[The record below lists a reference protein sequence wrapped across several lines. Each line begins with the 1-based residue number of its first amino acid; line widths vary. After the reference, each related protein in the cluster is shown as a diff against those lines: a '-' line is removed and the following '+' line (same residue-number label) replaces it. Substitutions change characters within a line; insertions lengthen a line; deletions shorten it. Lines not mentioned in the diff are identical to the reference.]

1 MIKME
6 NVTKIYEGTTEPAV
20 DDVSLDI
27 EKGSICVFVGPSG
40 CGKSTILR
48 MINHLVVPTSGS
60 IFIEGKRAKE
70 YNINELRRN
79 IGYVI
84 QQIGLL
90 PHKTVYDNVALV
102 PRLKNWSEK
111 EIEKRVLELMEM
123 IGLNPEEVN
132 HKYPYQ
138 LSGGQ
143 MQRVGVARAMAA
155 NPQIMLMDEPFGAVD
170 PIIRSKL
177 QDEFLRLQQEMK
189 KTICFVTHDI
199 EEAIKMGDNL
209 VILNEGKVVQFG
221 TPMDV
226 LSEPANDFVKDL
238 LGEDRGVKILDL
250 TKSEHLMDSD
260 LSLLEEAKKK
270 DAFIDGLK
278 PVKAA
283 LEVMMSRD
291 SDILGVTRQ
300 GEVVGILTWQ
310 KVKGHVSEISGGVE
324 ANV

>member
-1 MIKME
+1 LINLE
-6 NVTKIYEGTTEPAV
+6 EVTKIYPGTTEPAV
-20 DDVSLDI
+20 DKVSLKI
-27 EKGSICVFVGPSG
+27 EKGNICVFVGPSG

-48 MINHLVVPTSGS
+48 MINHLVEPTSGN
-60 IFIEGKRAKE
+60 IYIEGKRAIE
-70 YNINELRRN
+70 YDINELRRN

-84 QQIGLL
+84 QQVGLL
-90 PHKTVYDNVALV
+90 PHKTIYDNVALV
-102 PRLKNWSEK
+102 PRLQKWSEGDIK
-111 EIEKRVLELMEM
+111 NKVYELMEM

-155 NPQIMLMDEPFGAVD
+155 NPEIMLMDEPFGAVD

-177 QDEFLRLQQEMK
+177 QDEFLKLQQELK

-199 EEAIKMGDNL
+199 EEAIKMGDYI
-209 VILNEGKVVQFG
+209 VILNEGQVVQVG
-221 TPMDV
+221 NPMEV
-226 LSEPANDFVKDL
+226 LSAPANDFVKDL

-250 TKSEHLMDSD
+250 TKSEQLMITD
-260 LSLLEEAKKK
+260 LSMLEDAKKN
-270 DAFIDGLK
+270 DAYIDGIK

-291 SDILGVTRQ
+291 SDVVAVLRKN
-300 GEVVGILTWQ
+300 EVVGLLKWQ
-310 KVKGHVSEISGGVE
+310 HVKAHVSDVSGGDE
-324 ANV
+324 